1 MSSLQQPS
9 KFFPEYIPYG
19 DACLYLS
26 QYMYKDV
33 ISLFIIATDGNNI
46 NFHRQQK
53 RYTVVQSSTG
63 ILLNT
68 FKRKN
73 YCYIQPHR
81 WNSQHDVQ

>member
-9 KFFPEYIPYG
+9 KFFPEYIPYR

-33 ISLFIIATDGNNI
+33 ITLFIIATGGNNT

-53 RYTVVQSSTG
+53 RYTVVQSSTA
-63 ILLNT
+63 ILLNN

-73 YCYIQPHR
+73 TCYVQPHR
-81 WNSQHDVQ
+81 WNSQHDVL